1 MYIYINT
8 KTNTQTYKNNNIQ
21 TDNTQIPNFANY
33 VHLHKHKNKH
43 TDYINTQI
51 HKNTKN
57 NNKQTDNTKQSLK
70 INKKLT
76 NNVHT

>member
-1 MYIYINT
+1 MY
-8 KTNTQTYKNNNIQ
+8 K
-21 TDNTQIPNFANY
+21 
-33 VHLHKHKNKH
+33 HKQKNKH

-57 NNKQTDNTKQSLK
+57 NNIQTDNTKQSLK
-70 INKKLT
+70 INTHIHKLT